1 MISVRNPKTRNLQL
15 LWMLLL
21 LLPLIPLQDEHP
33 EGPQQEYERT
43 WQLFQHGALEKSQFE
58 ADQGNLR
65 YATSNPEWAVKFRL
79 LEARAMT
86 WRGMDNEALFL
97 LSQEPNLHNSQD
109 DTIEKLTLEAGI
121 LDRLKQHSDASQRL
135 IAAETICATTTLAE
149 CGEVIERRGT
159 FEMYRGNIA
168 RASKF
173 YIQGLLFA
181 REHHDRWHETLD
193 LGNLGW
199 AALREEHY
207 DEAVGWSRSAYQA
220 DLALRAEDLAQGD
233 LGNLGWAYFKL
244 GDRERSLE
252 LFRDAEQG
260 AVRAGD
266 TPEEI
271 IWLETIGFVYQ
282 GTGDLNRAE
291 QQYRQSL
298 ELARKYNITDEIINS
313 LEDLAHLSVQAGKLD
328 EASAYLDQLAP
339 MVKTSGNKLD
349 ALDVLLAQGEIAAA
363 RHQDR
368 QAETLFRSVEADPA
382 SQTSM
387 KLGAEHQIA
396 LIYEHEG
403 RMQDA
408 EKMYKASL
416 TTFESARDQ
425 IKNEAS
431 KLPFLANATPIYD
444 DYIHLLVSQGKTQE
458 ALLAADQ
465 SRARTLAQGLE
476 QNLGSESKTG
486 TKPGQE
492 ATKKLPAASPA
503 FHPVALNPGTVAQK
517 AGAALLF
524 YWLGEKQSY
533 LWAITPQK
541 TTLFPLPPAREITP
555 LVERYRKA
563 LLGPIDPLE
572 NGNEDGRELYRTLVA
587 PAAAL
592 LKPNMP
598 VTILADGAL
607 SLLNFETLLAPG
619 PTSTDLPHYWIDDV
633 TLLSAPSL
641 AMMAAAKPAHGAR
654 RNLLLLGDAVSPSL
668 DYPELPLASQEMA
681 QIEKHFPAR
690 DESIFARQQANP
702 SAYLDSNPAQYSYI
716 HFVTHGVASSTD
728 PLDSAIILSRAG
740 GDENSFKL
748 YARDIMQHPIDAR
761 LVTIAA
767 CYGSGTKAYVGE
779 GLVGLS
785 WAFLRA
791 GSHNVIGALWEVS
804 DDSTPQLMD
813 ALYQGIDDGQAPAT
827 ALRRAK
833 LAMLHSKSSFRRPFY
848 WAPFQLYTRL

>member
-1 MISVRNPKTRNLQL
+1 MIPLPGLKTRCLQL
-15 LWMLLL
+15 VWTIL
-21 LLPLIPLQDEHP
+21 LLPLILLCDARPDS
-33 EGPQQEYERT
+33 PQEEYDRT
-43 WQLFQHGALEKSQFE
+43 WKLFVRGSIEESQLE
-58 ADQGNLR
+58 ANQGYQR
-65 YATSNPEWAVKFRL
+65 YSPSHPEWAAKFRL

-86 WRGMDNEALFL
+86 WRGMDEGTLRL
-97 LSQEPNLHNSQD
+97 LSVEPSLYKSPD
-109 DTIEKLTLEAGI
+109 DIIDKLTLEAGA
-121 LDRLKQHSDASQRL
+121 LTDLQQSSAANEK
-135 IAAETICATTTLAE
+135 IAAAEALCVNASYLSCGRVFGRRGRFYMQLENFREARKAFLESLAFARDHRDKWLETLAL
-149 CGEVIERRGT
+149 G
-159 FEMYRGNIA
+159 
-168 RASKF
+168 
-173 YIQGLLFA
+173 
-181 REHHDRWHETLD
+181 D
-193 LGNLGW
+193 LGWVSLQD
-199 AALREEHY
+199 EHY
-207 DEAVGWSRSAYQA
+207 DEALDWSRSEDWAA
-220 DLALRAEDLAQGD
+220 GKLGAEGVEEEA
-233 LGNLGWAYFKL
+233 LGNTGWAFFKL
-244 GDRERSLE
+244 GDAQRASE
-252 LFRDAEQG
+252 LLQDAEH
-260 AVRAGD
+260 RAAKLKIILD
-266 TPEEI
+266 EI
-271 IWLETIGFVYQ
+271 IWLETAGVVYQ
-282 GTGDLNRAE
+282 DTGDFIHAE
-291 QQYRQSL
+291 QSYRQSL
-298 ELARKYNITDEIINS
+298 ELARKFNRKDDIVNA
-313 LEDLAHLSVQAGKLD
+313 LEDLAHLSVQTGKSD
-328 EASAYLDQLAP
+328 EASAYLAQLDP
-339 MVKTSGNKLD
+339 MVKASGNKLD

-363 RHQDR
+363 RHEDQ
-368 QAETLFRSVEADPA
+368 QAEALFRTVEQDPA

-396 LIYEHEG
+396 LLYEREG
-403 RMQDA
+403 RSRDA
-408 EKMYKASL
+408 EAMYKTSL
-416 TTFESARDQ
+416 TTFESARAQ
-425 IKNEAS
+425 IKNEDS

-458 ALLAADQ
+458 ALVAADQ
-465 SRARTLAQGLE
+465 SRARTLAQGLG
-476 QNLGSESKTG
+476 QNLNPEAT
-486 TKPGQE
+486 PGQVG
-492 ATKKLPAASPA
+492 KKEPTAPA
-503 FHPVALNPGTVAQK
+503 FHPAALNPGAVAQK
-517 AGAALLF
+517 AGATLLF

-533 LWAITPQK
+533 LWTITPQK
-541 TTLFPLPPAREITP
+541 TTLFPLPAAHEITP

-592 LKPNMP
+592 LKPNQP

-619 PTSTDLPHYWIDDV
+619 PASTDLPHYWIDDV

-641 AMMAAAKPAHGAR
+641 AMMAAAKPVHSTR

-668 DYPELPLASQEMA
+668 DYPELPLASQEMT

-690 DESIFARQQANP
+690 DESIFDRQQANP

-748 YARDIMQHPIDAR
+748 YAREIMQHPIDAR

-791 GSHNVIGALWEVS
+791 GSHNVIGALWEAS

-813 ALYQGIDDGQAPAT
+813 ALYQGIDDGEAPAT